1 MRYALRRLAFF
12 LGTLWACLTLNF
24 VLPRLMPGNPA
35 LALLAKFHGRIGG
48 QALRALEMAFGGN
61 THESYVHQY
70 IDYLRKTATGKLV
83 TPLHQ
88 PPTPVDQ
95 IISQAPPWNLGL
107 VRLPA

>member
-48 QALRALEMAFGGN
+48 QALRALEIAFGVN

-70 IDYLRKTATGKLV
+70 LDHPRNTPTANLP
-83 TPLHQ
+83 TPLSHL
-88 PPTPVDQ
+88 PTPVGQ
-95 IISQAPPWNLGL
+95 IPSH
-107 VRLPA
+107 

>member
-48 QALRALEMAFGGN
+48 QALRALEIAFGVN

-70 IDYLRKTATGKLV
+70 IDYLRHTPTANLR
-83 TPLHQ
+83 TPLR
-88 PPTPVDQ
+88 PLPTPLTQV
-95 IISQAPPWNLGL
+95 ISNS
-107 VRLPA
+107 